1 MFKKINNNRG
11 FTLVELML
19 VIAVIGILATVL
31 VPRMGFIRDTAR
43 ETGLDSNARVV
54 EATVT
59 SMLHKYK
66 SDKRWHNADSG
77 YLNTDLKTKLNDNLT
92 NPFSNSTAAVNY
104 DAGGNPAVVFY
115 NGPYTD
121 WNGTYSTYAG
131 SIVCAINTA
140 SSPFTVE
147 VFYIDKDGLRVET
160 SRRVIN

>member
-1 MFKKINNNRG
+1 MFKKFKNNRG

-31 VPRMGFIRDTAR
+31 VPRMGFVRDTAK

-54 EATVT
+54 EAAVT
-59 SMLHKYK
+59 SMLHKYRTR
-66 SDKRWHNADSG
+66 D
-77 YLNTDLKTKLNDNLT
+77 DLRGALDAKLEGNLT

-104 DAGGNPAVVFY
+104 GAGGNPAVVFY
-115 NGPYTD
+115 DGTYDD
-121 WNGTYSTYAG
+121 WNATYPTYAG

-147 VFYIDKDGLRVET
+147 VFYIDKDGKRVDA

>member
-31 VPRMGFIRDTAR
+31 APRMGFVRDTAK

-59 SMLHKYK
+59 SMLHKY
-66 SDKRWHNADSG
+66 SARDA
-77 YLNTDLKTKLNDNLT
+77 LKTALDAKLEGNLT

-140 SSPFTVE
+140 SSPFTVD
-147 VFYIDKDGLRVET
+147 VFYIDKDGLRVEA
-160 SRRVIN
+160 SRRIIN